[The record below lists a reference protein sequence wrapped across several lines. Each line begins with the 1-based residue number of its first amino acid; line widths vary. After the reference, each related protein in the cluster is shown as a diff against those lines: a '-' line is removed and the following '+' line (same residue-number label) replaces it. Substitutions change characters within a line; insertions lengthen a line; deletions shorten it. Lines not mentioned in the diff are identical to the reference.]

1 MFTFSR
7 RVSIYSISLILSIL
21 LVSCSGALAPEPTR
35 QTTQAVSPIVTPP
48 VVSLPMQA
56 TVSLRDVT
64 SEVDI
69 MLNEMA
75 EQNLF
80 SGSVLIAR
88 EGEILLSNGY
98 GMADREKNIANT
110 PQTKFYLGSITKQF
124 TAMAILMLQAEGK
137 LNVQDRICQY
147 ISDCPA
153 AWHEITIH
161 QLLIHTSGI
170 PHFMDFP
177 LDRPST
183 SAQTIARIKDK
194 PLDFKPGEKWSYSGS
209 GYNVLGYIIEQV
221 TGKRYEVF
229 LEEKIFEPLKMID
242 TGYAASNDNLAV
254 GYENNFDLADNID
267 ISNLYT
273 SGGLYSTVEDL
284 YRWDQALY
292 TEKLISKE
300 VLDAIF
306 TSYITIPPESNGE
319 SYGYGWVIAKKI
331 NHRWI
336 GHEGVVPGFASE
348 IDRYPD
354 DKVTIILL
362 SNEQDTSLLAIT
374 SAIAKKVLGEE

>member
-1 MFTFSR
+1 
-7 RVSIYSISLILSIL
+7 
-21 LVSCSGALAPEPTR
+21 
-35 QTTQAVSPIVTPP
+35 
-48 VVSLPMQA
+48 
-56 TVSLRDVT
+56 
-64 SEVDI
+64 

-267 ISNLYT
+267 ISNLYA

>member
-1 MFTFSR
+1 
-7 RVSIYSISLILSIL
+7 
-21 LVSCSGALAPEPTR
+21 
-35 QTTQAVSPIVTPP
+35 
-48 VVSLPMQA
+48 
-56 TVSLRDVT
+56 
-64 SEVDI
+64 

-88 EGEILLSNGY
+88 EGEILLNNGY
-98 GMADREKNIANT
+98 GMADREKNVANT

-147 ISDCPA
+147 FSDCPA
-153 AWHEITIH
+153 AWQEITIH

-177 LDRPST
+177 MDQPST
-183 SAQTIARIKDK
+183 SIQTIARIKDK
-194 PLDFKPGEKWSYSGS
+194 PLDFKPGDKWSYSGS

-221 TGKRYEVF
+221 SGKRYEVF

-254 GYENNFDLADNID
+254 GYENNFDVAGNID
-267 ISNLYT
+267 MSNLYA

-292 TEKLISKE
+292 TEELVSKE

-306 TSYITIPPESNGE
+306 TSYINIPPESNGE
-319 SYGYGWVIAKKI
+319 SYGYGWVIADKF

-336 GHEGVVPGFASE
+336 GHEGIVPGFATE
-348 IDRYPD
+348 LDRYPD

-362 SNEQDTSLLAIT
+362 SNKQDTNLLAVT
-374 SAIAKKVLGEE
+374 SALAKKVLGEE